1 MRTFTRSVLIAS
13 AAGFAALAM
22 PTPADA
28 GLVVQTITLGSA
40 MPDWSGT
47 SARAVSFSKFDSS
60 LGTLTNVRIG
70 VSTTV
75 TGSLSVNGGTVAHP
89 ITVNPLNANSTIAVL
104 DPFNPGC
111 SAGDNSIANCNALGG
126 ARVAIVTIPSAVLTS
141 DQSFTGINTTGT
153 SSDAYSVAAKWSDF
167 VATATATPDVYFSD
181 FTGTG
186 TIQFEVASDTSLGGV
201 ITGGTL
207 SLIQTTFASAAV
219 TVTYT
224 FNTPAPGPALLALN
238 TPAPEPASLAL
249 LGVGLAALGAVR
261 RRKAQG

>member
-1 MRTFTRSVLIAS
+1 MRTFIRTGLIATV
-13 AAGFAALAM
+13 AGFAALAV

-40 MPDWSGT
+40 ITDWSGAT
-47 SARAVSFSKFDSS
+47 ARTVSFSKFDSA

-75 TGSLSVNGGTVAHP
+75 TGSLSVNGATDAHP
-89 ITVNPLNANSTIAVL
+89 ITVNPLYANSTIAVL
-104 DPFNPGC
+104 DPFAPATLAC
-111 SAGDNSIANCNALGG
+111 PVGDNSIADCNALGG
-126 ARVAIVTIPSAVLTS
+126 ARVAIVTIPSATYTS

-153 SSDAYSVAAKWSDF
+153 SSDAYSVAAGWGDF
-167 VATATATPDVYFSD
+167 VAAATATPGVYFSD

-186 TIQFEVASDTSLGGV
+186 IIQFKVASDTSLDGV
-201 ITGGTL
+201 ITGGTFTL
-207 SLIQTTFASAAV
+207 LQTTFASAAV

-224 FNTPAPGPALLALN
+224 YN